1 MRVIKRDGREVSYD
15 RDRITSAVWKAMA
28 STGEGNESASERIA
42 QYVEEEMLK
51 SGVLAVE
58 GIQDLVETALMQNGF
73 YRTAKAYCLYR
84 EKRSNV
90 REANSRLMRGIDEIV
105 KADARK
111 SNVKRENANIDG
123 NTPMGAML
131 QIGSLCAR
139 AYNELYLLRPEH
151 AQAYRDGSYHI
162 HDFDF
167 YALTM
172 TCCQIDIEKLLT
184 GGFSTGHGH
193 LREPQ
198 SIQSYAALAAIAI
211 QANQNDMHGGQ
222 SIPNFDYG
230 MAKGVAKSF
239 RRNFLEKL
247 EDVLDDIVKWGES
260 PNPIFTPELVG
271 TAEVLSGERLQ
282 LCGNEKLDEILASI
296 LPNVTPVGIAR
307 IRRRAYEA
315 TERDTYQ
322 AMEGLVHNLNTMHS
336 RAGAQT
342 PFSSLNYGTDT
353 SAEGRMVIK
362 NILLALDAGL
372 GHGETCIFPIHIF
385 KVKEG
390 VNYNEGDPNYD
401 LFRLSCKVSAKRL
414 FPNYVFLDSPYNLKY
429 YKAGHPET
437 EVATMGCRTRVIGNV
452 YDPTKEIAYS
462 RGNLS
467 FSTINLPR
475 LGMESKGSEK
485 DFYAGL
491 DEMLELVCE
500 QLLDRFEIQAEKA
513 VYNFPFLMGQG
524 VWLDSEKLKREDK
537 IREVLKHG
545 TLSIGFIGLAETLTA
560 MYGKHHGESEESQKK
575 GLEIIQYMRDFCDRK
590 SQEHKMNITLL
601 ATPAESLSGKFVK
614 LDRERYGEL
623 PGITDREYYTNSFHV
638 PVWYPISVWQKIKIE
653 APYHALC
660 NAGHISY
667 VELDGDTS
675 RNVEAFESVIR
686 YMHDCGIGYGS
697 INHPVDRD
705 PVCGYV
711 GVIGDTCPRCGR
723 REGEGIPAEKL
734 EELKKKYPYIQEIEG
749 IM

>member
-1 MRVIKRDGREVSYD
+1 MKVIKRDGREVPYD
-15 RDRITSAVWKAMA
+15 RSRIASAVLKAMA
-28 STGEGNESASERIA
+28 STVEGNESEAGRIA
-42 QYVEEEMLK
+42 EKVEEEMLK
-51 SGVLAVE
+51 LGVFVVE
-58 GIQDLVETALMQNGF
+58 GIQDIVETELMRKGF
-73 YRTAKAYCLYR
+73 YQTAKAYCLYR
-84 EKRSNV
+84 EKRSCA
-90 REANSRLMRGIDEIV
+90 REANSRLMKGIDEIV

-111 SNVKRENANIDG
+111 SNAKRENANIDG

-151 AQAYRDGSYHI
+151 AKAYREGRYHI
-162 HDFDF
+162 HDCDF
-167 YALTM
+167 YALTT
-172 TCCQIDIEKLLT
+172 TCCQIDIERLLE

-198 SIQSYAALAAIAI
+198 SIQSYAALAAIAM
-211 QANQNDMHGGQ
+211 QANQNDQHGGQ

-239 RRNFLEKL
+239 LRNYIEKL
-247 EDVLDDIVKWGES
+247 EDALDESGEFLYEA
-260 PNPIFTPELVG
+260 IG
-271 TAEVLSGERLQ
+271 TAEVMSGERLR
-282 LCGNEKLDEILASI
+282 LCGNEKFDIALASMF
-296 LPNVTPVGIAR
+296 PNVNPSVIAR
-307 IRRRAYEA
+307 VRKRAYEA
-315 TERDTYQ
+315 TDRDTYQ

-353 SAEGRMVIK
+353 SPEGRMVIN

-414 FPNYVFLDSPYNLKY
+414 FPNYVFIDSPYNLKY
-429 YKAGHPET
+429 YKPGYPET
-437 EVATMGCRTRVIGNV
+437 EVATMGCRTRVLGNV

-475 LGMESKGSEK
+475 LGIESHGSEK

-524 VWLDSEKLKREDK
+524 VWLDSEKLNREDK

-545 TLSIGFIGLAETLTA
+545 ILSIGFIGLAETLTA
-560 MYGKHHGESEESQKK
+560 MYGKHHGESEDAQKK

-614 LDRERYGEL
+614 LDRERYGVL
-623 PGITDREYYTNSFHV
+623 AGVTDREYYTNSFHV
-638 PVWYPISVWQKIKIE
+638 PVWYPITVWKKIEIE

-675 RNVEAFESVIR
+675 KNVEAFESVIR

-723 REGEGIPAEKL
+723 REGEGISAEKL
-734 EELKKKYPYIQEIEG
+734 EELRKKYPYIEKIQG
-749 IM
+749 IR